1 MANTATLYRM
11 KTDAHI
17 CPYGLKARHLLR
29 SRGYALR
36 DELLRSRA
44 ETDRFKEEHD
54 VQTTPQVWIEGERIG
69 GHDALREHLGLS
81 EARVFGRYTPLVAI
95 FGLTAFMALAVS
107 INESGFGLT
116 PYRWL
121 QLFVAFSMTALAM
134 QKLRDLESFVNGFL
148 AYDLLAQKWV
158 PYARVYAFAEA
169 WVGVGMLAVLGTG
182 SVLVYAVAPV
192 SIFIGTVGAISVV
205 KAVWIDGREL
215 RCACVGGDSD
225 VPLGA
230 ISLTENLMMAGMG
243 IAMVAT

>member
-1 MANTATLYRM
+1 M
-11 KTDAHI
+11 KTEDHV

-29 SRGYALR
+29 SRGYELR
-36 DELLRSRA
+36 DELLRSRE
-44 ETDRFKEEHD
+44 ETDRFKAEHD
-54 VQTTPQVWIEGERIG
+54 VETTPQVWIDGERIG

-81 EARVFGRYTPLVAI
+81 DARWFGRYTPLVAI
-95 FGLTAFMALAVS
+95 FGSTALMALALTANTV
-107 INESGFGLT
+107 GFELA
-116 PYRWL
+116 PWRWL
-121 QLFVAFSMTALAM
+121 QLFIALSMMALAM

-148 AYDLLAQKWV
+148 AYDLLAQRWV

-169 WVGVGMLAVLGTG
+169 WVGIGMLGVIGTD
-182 SVLVYAVAPV
+182 SPLVYAVAPV

-215 RCACVGGDSD
+215 KCACVGGDSD

-243 IAMVAT
+243 LAMLAG